1 MNTQLIVE
9 AMNEKHLSPEQLATA
24 CAVSRP
30 TIERILD
37 GRTSNPGIMTMS
49 DICINLGLSL
59 DEIMDIPAAHRPAG
73 GASAPGQSAE
83 LSNLYRAVIHV
94 KDSWIKRL
102 AAACAVLVGCNMFY
116 WLIDF
121 ANTSTG
127 WVTSQSG
134 AIANV
139 CRILIVVTLVGGVIA
154 AIVIS
159 ARREKSRRIP

>member
-9 AMNEKHLSPEQLATA
+9 AMNERHLSPEQLATA

-37 GRTSNPGIMTMS
+37 GRTTNPGIMTMS
-49 DICINLGLSL
+49 DICVNLGLSL
-59 DEIMDIPAAHRPAG
+59 DEIMDMPAAHSQAA
-73 GASAPGQSAE
+73 GASGPSQSAE

-94 KDSWIKRL
+94 KGSWIRRL
-102 AAACAVLVGCNMFY
+102 AVACGVLVGCNMFY

-121 ANTSTG
+121 ANISAG
-127 WVTSQSG
+127 WITSQST

-139 CRILIVVTLVGGVIA
+139 CRILIVVTLIGGVAA

-159 ARREKSRRIP
+159 ARHERSNRA

>member
-9 AMNEKHLSPEQLATA
+9 AMNERHLSPEQLATA

-37 GRTSNPGIMTMS
+37 GRTTNPGIMTMS
-49 DICINLGLSL
+49 DICVNLGLSL
-59 DEIMDIPAAHRPAG
+59 DEIMDMPAAHSQATGVSGP
-73 GASAPGQSAE
+73 SQSAE

-102 AAACAVLVGCNMFY
+102 AVACGVLVGCNMFY

-121 ANTSTG
+121 ANTSAG
-127 WVTSQSG
+127 WITSQST

-139 CRILIVVTLVGGVIA
+139 CRILIVVTLIGGVAA

-159 ARREKSRRIP
+159 ARRERANRA

>member
-9 AMNEKHLSPEQLATA
+9 AMNERHLSPEQLAAA

-37 GRTSNPGIMTMS
+37 GRTTNPGIMTMS
-49 DICINLGLSL
+49 DICVNLGLSL
-59 DEIMDIPAAHRPAG
+59 DEIMDMPAAHSQAT
-73 GASAPGQSAE
+73 GASGTSQSAE

-102 AAACAVLVGCNMFY
+102 AVACGVLVVCNMFY

-127 WVTSQSG
+127 WVTSQST

-139 CRILIVVTLVGGVIA
+139 CRVLIVVTLIGGVAA

-159 ARREKSRRIP
+159 ARRERANRA

>member
-9 AMNEKHLSPEQLATA
+9 AMNERHLSPEQLATA

-37 GRTSNPGIMTMS
+37 GRTTNPGIMTMS
-49 DICINLGLSL
+49 DICVNLGLSL
-59 DEIMDIPAAHRPAG
+59 DEIMDMPAAHSQATV
-73 GASAPGQSAE
+73 ASGPSQSAE

-102 AAACAVLVGCNMFY
+102 AVACGVLVGCNMFY

-121 ANTSTG
+121 ANTSAG
-127 WVTSQSG
+127 WITSQSA

-139 CRILIVVTLVGGVIA
+139 CRILIVVTMIGGVAA

-159 ARREKSRRIP
+159 ARRERANRA

>member
-9 AMNEKHLSPEQLATA
+9 AMNERHLSPEQLAAA

-37 GRTSNPGIMTMS
+37 GRTTNPGIMTMS
-49 DICINLGLSL
+49 DICVNLGLSL
-59 DEIMDIPAAHRPAG
+59 DEIMDMPAAHSHAT
-73 GASAPGQSAE
+73 GASGHSQSAE

-102 AAACAVLVGCNMFY
+102 AVACGVLVGCNMFY

-121 ANTSTG
+121 ANTSAG
-127 WVTSQSG
+127 WITSQST

-139 CRILIVVTLVGGVIA
+139 CRILIVVTLIGGVAA

-159 ARREKSRRIP
+159 ARHERSNRA

>member
-9 AMNEKHLSPEQLATA
+9 AMNERHLSPEQLATA

-37 GRTSNPGIMTMS
+37 GRTTNPGIMTMS
-49 DICINLGLSL
+49 DICVNLGLSL
-59 DEIMDIPAAHRPAG
+59 DEIMDMPAAHSQATV
-73 GASAPGQSAE
+73 ASGPSQSAE

-127 WVTSQSG
+127 WITSQSTD
-134 AIANV
+134 IANV
-139 CRILIVVTLVGGVIA
+139 CRVLIVVTLIGGVIA

-159 ARREKSRRIP
+159 ARHERANHT